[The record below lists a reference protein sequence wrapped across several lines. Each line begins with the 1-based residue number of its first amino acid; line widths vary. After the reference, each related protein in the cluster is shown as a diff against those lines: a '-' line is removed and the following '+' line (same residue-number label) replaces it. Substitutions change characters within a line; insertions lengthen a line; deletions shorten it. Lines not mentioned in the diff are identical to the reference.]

1 VYHGEEKVN
10 KVHHDKEESTQHDE
24 EESAHH
30 HEQELRK
37 PYVVSEDIHILLED
51 WAKKTGFIL
60 PSREFFSQLR
70 KEMKKHLSGIF
81 GIDNVDT
88 VSTDELARGIK
99 KLLQKTEL
107 PAVSMDRVY
116 HRTNPEI
123 QITRAV
129 DETLNDLGVAP
140 RFGAPPLREQ
150 YTAIARKYRGK
161 EIALI
166 DDVLFSGKSLMSTIR
181 SLEAEGIKV
190 PVVIVGIAIGK
201 GIKKVKEE
209 TNIEILTVRYY
220 AEVID
225 EICERDFYPGVPL
238 SGRTVVNMPIDVGV
252 PYLYPFAINQ
262 NGESKLEEWASIPK
276 EKQKDFSI
284 FCLEQTIQLW
294 EEIEN
299 LSGRIVK
306 CNCLERVP
314 LGLHRSPYYNSRLVD
329 CLKTCL
335 EKLR

>member
-1 VYHGEEKVN
+1 VSKL
-10 KVHHDKEESTQHDE
+10 HHDKEESTQHDE
-24 EESAHH
+24 EKSAHH
-30 HEQELRK
+30 YEQESRK
-37 PYVVSEDIHILLED
+37 PYVVSEDIHILLEE
-51 WAKKTGFIL
+51 WAKKTGFIS
-60 PSREFFSQLR
+60 PSREFFNQLR
-70 KEMKKHLSGIF
+70 KEMEKYLSRIF
-81 GIDNVDT
+81 GVDNVDM
-88 VSTDELARGIK
+88 VSADELARGIK
-99 KLLQKTEL
+99 KFLQKKGL
-107 PAVSMDRVY
+107 PAISMDRVY
-116 HRTNPEI
+116 YRTNPEI

-129 DETLNDLGVAP
+129 DEALNDLGVAP

-150 YTAIARKYRGK
+150 YTAIARKYKGK

-166 DDVLFSGKSLMSTIR
+166 DDVLFSGKSLMSIIR

-190 PVVIVGIAIGK
+190 SVVIVGIAIGK

-209 TNIEILTVRYY
+209 TTIEILTVRYY

-238 SGRTVVNMPIDVGV
+238 SGRTVINMPMDVGV

-262 NGESKLEEWASIPK
+262 KGESKLEEWASIPK

-284 FCLEQTIQLW
+284 FGLEQAIRLW
-294 EEIEN
+294 EEIES
-299 LSGRIVK
+299 LSRRIVK
-306 CNCLERVP
+306 CNYLERVP

-329 CLKTCL
+329 CLKTWL